1 MSKFIKL
8 FIVAAALLIL
18 GGCSTINRAIQWGA
32 AANDE
37 AVIGARE
44 VKCKIA
50 TVGSIRREYNTPD
63 LIRAYN
69 LECGKT
75 LAED

>member
-1 MSKFIKL
+1 MQLLVMILVIL
-8 FIVAAALLIL
+8 FLS
-18 GGCSTINRAIQWGA
+18 GCSTINKAIQWGA

-37 AVIGARE
+37 AVLGARE